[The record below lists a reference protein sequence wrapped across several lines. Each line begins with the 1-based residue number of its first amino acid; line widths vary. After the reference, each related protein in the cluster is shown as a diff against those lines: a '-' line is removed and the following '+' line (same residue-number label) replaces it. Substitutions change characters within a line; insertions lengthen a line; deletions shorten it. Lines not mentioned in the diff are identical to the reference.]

1 MLWSPWRS
9 YFTTRSLNPFLAK
22 WWWWP
27 PLMRWSLVVGV
38 TFRGSCQAP
47 GQCLAFHFELAP
59 LAPSLRV
66 SMCLPAEKLLW
77 SPLWPSCMRSS
88 SGHTGTLGCLGRSAS
103 APLFWLCAPP
113 VAGLHGCLLY
123 VLLHEECQTLQ
134 GVRAPGPGP
143 VHLTTGTGLPQ
154 GCPGGASHGSHLQPA
169 CDVSGVAGLG

>member
-77 SPLWPSCMRSS
+77 SPLWPSCTRSFIRTHRDARLFGTISLCTPLLALCPACCWFAWLFAVCTLARRVSDLAGGQGTWAWPCSSDHRNRAS
-88 SGHTGTLGCLGRSAS
+88 SGVSWR
-103 APLFWLCAPP
+103 
-113 VAGLHGCLLY
+113 
-123 VLLHEECQTLQ
+123 
-134 GVRAPGPGP
+134 
-143 VHLTTGTGLPQ
+143 GLPRK
-154 GCPGGASHGSHLQPA
+154 PFTA
-169 CDVSGVAGLG
+169 CL